1 MVLQAIEMS
10 RPELSVRVEPLVE
23 VGQGLGANSVE
34 PALRVGAGFDQ
45 PCILEHAEVLRHG
58 RLAEGKGG
66 DELSNRPLAVA
77 QQLENRNPTRFGQN
91 L

>member
-23 VGQGLGANSVE
+23 VGQGLGANSIE
-34 PALRVGAGFDQ
+34 TALRVGAGLDQ
-45 PCILEHAEVLRHG
+45 PCILEHAEVLRHC
-58 RLAEGKGG
+58 RLAEGKAV
-66 DELSNRPLAVA
+66 DELSDRPLAVA
-77 QQLENRNPTRFGQN
+77 QQLENRNPTGFGQN